1 MEVCNWSP
9 ALALRAAKFNIVPSI
24 RTVVLCLLITL
35 TASGIPSCV
44 ATDFVSAYFNTYY
57 NAQNIFSQAELEVMT
72 QIDSRPGGR
81 SWLGTFGVSAGTKT
95 KLDQVIEKCSKL
107 LQYHPESKLI
117 DDALLMIGKAY
128 YYEDENQQAVRK
140 FNEIIDG
147 YPDGSCAVEARL
159 LLSYSQYRMNA
170 RDDAR
175 TTAQAV
181 VDIAKKNDKPGM
193 ISRASLVLG
202 QMAQEEKDYAGAR
215 EYFDQAAQYGASAE
229 ERSSASLMSAEMY
242 RKMKKYHEAEEAYRR
257 AQKSSNNYTGE
268 YRGTMG
274 ALRMI
279 EKEDRFDEALAGLR
293 LLRADA
299 KNKEFN
305 GEIELEMAN
314 TYRDMGNLPEA
325 VTRYTLVDTTYP
337 RSETSARSFFAL
349 GDLYEH
355 VLYRYDS
362 ALVAYTKGRN
372 EFPMAD
378 VTQQCVRRSEYL
390 SRYFLF
396 HGEIVKCDSILALL
410 RATRDTARA
419 QALAAREPDT
429 LHAAGPPRPLQ
440 APPIS
445 ADSANA
451 RRETAMNE
459 LAGLFFA
466 TIGLPD
472 SAEFWY
478 VQIVTD
484 NPSGRHVP
492 RALYTLAQI
501 YSGRDSVT
509 SKPVADS
516 LYREIVR
523 RFPRSEFAP
532 ESRRLLGL
540 PVESPVVDEAE
551 SAYRRAESRMVRG
564 DSTGAAEDFKK
575 LALRFPGSPL
585 ASRALYA
592 AGWIY
597 ENRVFNR
604 DSAIASYSRLMTL
617 YPLSQFATRIAPKIA
632 EVTLKQK
639 ADAAAADTLKQ
650 KKAAA
655 DTLVSHR
662 SLPPGVSLAP
672 DSLRTRDLIDLPK
685 TAPPPGD
692 STQAK
697 KPPTLTPRKL
707 PEKEGIPR

>member
-1 MEVCNWSP
+1 
-9 ALALRAAKFNIVPSI
+9 
-24 RTVVLCLLITL
+24 
-35 TASGIPSCV
+35 
-44 ATDFVSAYFNTYY
+44 
-57 NAQNIFSQAELEVMT
+57 
-72 QIDSRPGGR
+72 
-81 SWLGTFGVSAGTKT
+81 
-95 KLDQVIEKCSKL
+95 
-107 LQYHPESKLI
+107 
-117 DDALLMIGKAY
+117 
-128 YYEDENQQAVRK
+128 
-140 FNEIIDG
+140 
-147 YPDGSCAVEARL
+147 
-159 LLSYSQYRMNA
+159 
-170 RDDAR
+170 
-175 TTAQAV
+175 
-181 VDIAKKNDKPGM
+181 M

-202 QMAQEEKDYAGAR
+202 QMAQEGKDYAGAR
-215 EYFDQAAQYGASAE
+215 EYFDQAAEYGSNAE
-229 ERSSASLMSAEMY
+229 ERSSASMMSAEMY
-242 RKMKKYHEAEEAYRR
+242 RKMKQYREAEDAYRR
-257 AQKSSNNYTGE
+257 AQKASNTYTGE

-274 ALRMI
+274 ALRMV
-279 EKEDRFDEALAGLR
+279 EKQGRFDDALKGFR

-299 KNKEFN
+299 KNKEFF

-314 TYRDMGNLPEA
+314 TYRDMGDLPEA
-325 VTRYTLVDTTYP
+325 VIRYTIVDTTYP

-362 ALVAYTKGRN
+362 ALVAYAKGRN

-378 VTQQCVRRSEYL
+378 VTQLCTRRAEYL
-390 SRYFLF
+390 SRYFQY

-410 RATRDTARA
+410 RAPRDTARA
-419 QALAAREPDT
+419 QAPGAREPDT
-429 LHAAGPPRPLQ
+429 LHAQAPPRPPP

-478 VQIVTD
+478 TRIVSD
-484 NPSGRHVP
+484 YPSGIQVP

-532 ESRRLLGL
+532 DSRRLLGL
-540 PVESPVVDEAE
+540 PAESPVVDEAE
-551 SAYRRAESRMVRG
+551 SAYHRAENLMVRG
-564 DSTGAAEDFKK
+564 DSTRAAEDFKK

-597 ENRVFNR
+597 ENRLLNR
-604 DSAIASYSRLMTL
+604 DSAIASYSKLMAL
-617 YPLSQFATRIAPKIA
+617 YPSSQFATRIAPKIA

-655 DTLVSHR
+655 ADSLKQKKGAADTLASHR
-662 SLPPGVSLAP
+662 TLPPGVSLAP

-697 KPPTLTPRKL
+697 KPPTLVPRKL
-707 PEKEGIPR
+707 PGKEGLPTR